1 MRWNRRICSRRG
13 ERLPCWTV
21 RMEQSRP
28 RLHIQVTESYNH
40 FPHSHFPKKYWQGG
54 KREKICIIR
63 SSDTYITLPQDKR
76 TKIPGMGSFMEKYK
90 DDGKMSRIL
99 PSSISWKTQPNP
111 LENLSCTKYTK
122 KILLLFLTKTYCC
135 RWSFQQHIPV
145 PENNSLNPQFSKQSV
160 Q

>member
-21 RMEQSRP
+21 RVERRRP
-28 RLHIQVTESYNH
+28 QFHIQVTESYNH
-40 FPHSHFPKKYWQGG
+40 FPHSHFPKNIDKG
-54 KREKICIIR
+54 EKEEKKLYNQEQRHLLRLKIR
-63 SSDTYITLPQDKR
+63 GQNFQR
-76 TKIPGMGSFMEKYK
+76 RGSFKEKCK
-90 DDGKMSRIL
+90 QDGKMSRIL
-99 PSSISWKTQPNP
+99 PSSISWKTQPTP